1 MKNMFKKLVCVGL
14 VGLFVLGNT
23 CNTVEAEII
32 QGKNGTVYI
41 NYDKIEEQENK
52 LVLEECFKIKSY
64 KTIWNKKKNT
74 YTVEFK
80 TNKKTSCKDVKK
92 IVKQVAKKLHG
103 STTIEKEFKEFRT
116 YNILV
121 KAKDKKGHIHTSYIK
136 GHKIIK

>member
-14 VGLFVLGNT
+14 VGLLVLGS
-23 CNTVEAEII
+23 VGVAEAKVI
-32 QGKNGTVYI
+32 QETKGRTYVTM
-41 NYDKIEEQENK
+41 DKIELEENK

-103 STTIEKEFKEFRT
+103 STIEKEFKEFRT

-121 KAKDKKGHIHTSYIK
+121 KAKDKKGHTHISYIK

>member
-14 VGLFVLGNT
+14 VGLFVLGS
-23 CNTVEAEII
+23 VGVAESKVI
-32 QGKNGTVYI
+32 QGKEGKTYI
-41 NYDKIEEQENK
+41 TMDKIELEENK

-80 TNKKTSCKDVKK
+80 ANKKTSCKDTKK

-103 STTIEKEFKEFRT
+103 STIEKEFKEFRT

-121 KAKDKKGHIHTSYIK
+121 KAKDKKGHTHISYIK

>member
-41 NYDKIEEQENK
+41 NYDKIEEQENR
-52 LVLEECFKIKSY
+52 LVLKECFNIKNA
-64 KTIWNKKKNT
+64 KVKFNKKKNL

-80 TNKKTSCKDVKK
+80 TNNCKKAKKLVKK
-92 IVKQVAKKLHG
+92 LAEKLHG
-103 STTIEKEFKEFRT
+103 SEIEKLFKEYRT
-116 YNILV
+116 YNV
-121 KAKDKKGHIHTSYIK
+121 KVVAKINKNHSHSYFIK
-136 GHKIIK
+136 GHKVK

>member
-14 VGLFVLGNT
+14 VGLFVLGS
-23 CNTVEAEII
+23 VGIAEAKLI
-32 QGKNGTVYI
+32 QGTKGRTYVTM
-41 NYDKIEEQENK
+41 DKIELEENK

-80 TNKKTSCKDVKK
+80 TNKSCKDTEKLVKK
-92 IVKQVAKKLHG
+92 LAEKLHG
-103 STTIEKEFKEFRT
+103 TEIEKLFKEYRT
-116 YNILV
+116 YNVKV

>member
-1 MKNMFKKLVCVGL
+1 MKNMFKKIVCVGL
-14 VGLFVLGNT
+14 VGLFVLGS
-23 CNTVEAEII
+23 VGVAEAKVI
-32 QGKNGTVYI
+32 QGTKGKTYI
-41 NYDKIEEQENK
+41 TMDKIELEENK

-80 TNKKTSCKDVKK
+80 ANKKTSCKDVKK

-103 STTIEKEFKEFRT
+103 STIEKEFKEFRT

-121 KAKDKKGHIHTSYIK
+121 KAKDKKGHTHISYIK
-136 GHKIIK
+136 GHKVIK

>member
-14 VGLFVLGNT
+14 VGLLVLGS
-23 CNTVEAEII
+23 VGVAEAKLI
-32 QGKNGTVYI
+32 QGTKGRTYVTM
-41 NYDKIEEQENK
+41 DKIELEENK

-80 TNKKTSCKDVKK
+80 ANKKTSCKDTKK

>member
-1 MKNMFKKLVCVGL
+1 MKKLIKKIAIVGL
-14 VGLFVLGNT
+14 VGLFVLGS
-23 CNTVEAEII
+23 VGVAEAKVV
-32 QGKNGTVYI
+32 QGTKGRTYI
-41 NYDKIEEQENK
+41 TMDKIEIQENK

-103 STTIEKEFKEFRT
+103 SDTIEKEFKEFRT

-121 KAKDKKGHIHTSYIK
+121 KAKDKKGHTHISYIK

>member
-14 VGLFVLGNT
+14 VGLFVLGS
-23 CNTVEAEII
+23 VGVAEAKVI
-32 QGKNGTVYI
+32 QDKEGKTYI
-41 NYDKIEEQENK
+41 TMDKIELEENK

-80 TNKKTSCKDVKK
+80 ANKKTSCKDVKK

-103 STTIEKEFKEFRT
+103 STIEKEFKEFRT

-136 GHKIIK
+136 GNNIIK

>member
-1 MKNMFKKLVCVGL
+1 MKKLIKKIVCVGL
-14 VGLFVLGNT
+14 VGLFVLGS
-23 CNTVEAEII
+23 VGVAEAKVI
-32 QGKNGTVYI
+32 QGKEGKTYI
-41 NYDKIEEQENK
+41 TMDKIELEENK

-80 TNKKTSCKDVKK
+80 ANKKTSCKDTKK

-103 STTIEKEFKEFRT
+103 STIEKEFKEFRT

-121 KAKDKKGHIHTSYIK
+121 KAKNKKGHTHISYIK

>member
-1 MKNMFKKLVCVGL
+1 MKKLIRKIAIVGL
-14 VGLFVLGNT
+14 VGLFVLGS
-23 CNTVEAEII
+23 VGVAEAKII
-32 QGKNGTVYI
+32 QGKEGKTYI
-41 NYDKIEEQENK
+41 TMDKIELEENK

-64 KTIWNKKKNT
+64 KTIWNKKKNS

-80 TNKKTSCKDVKK
+80 ANKKTSCKDTKK

-103 STTIEKEFKEFRT
+103 STIEKEFKEFRT

>member
-1 MKNMFKKLVCVGL
+1 MKKLIKKIAIVGL
-14 VGLFVLGNT
+14 VGLFVLGS
-23 CNTVEAEII
+23 VGVAEAKVI
-32 QGKNGTVYI
+32 QSTKGRTYI
-41 NYDKIEEQENK
+41 TMDKIELKENK

-80 TNKKTSCKDVKK
+80 ANKKTSCKDVKK

-103 STTIEKEFKEFRT
+103 SDTIEKEFKEFRT

-136 GHKIIK
+136 GHKVK

>member
-1 MKNMFKKLVCVGL
+1 MKKLIKKIAIVGL
-14 VGLFVLGNT
+14 VGLLVLGS
-23 CNTVEAEII
+23 VGVAEAKLI
-32 QGKNGTVYI
+32 QGTKGRTYVTM
-41 NYDKIEEQENK
+41 DKIELEENK
-52 LVLEECFKIKSY
+52 MVLEECFKIKSY
-64 KTIWNKKKNT
+64 KTIWNKKKNI

-80 TNKKTSCKDVKK
+80 TNKKTSCKDTKK

-103 STTIEKEFKEFRT
+103 SDTIEKEFKEFRT

>member
-14 VGLFVLGNT
+14 VGLLVLGNT

-80 TNKKTSCKDVKK
+80 ANKKTSCKDVKK

-103 STTIEKEFKEFRT
+103 STIEKEFKEFRT

>member
-14 VGLFVLGNT
+14 VGLFVLGS
-23 CNTVEAEII
+23 VGVAEAKVI
-32 QGKNGTVYI
+32 QDKEGKTYI
-41 NYDKIEEQENK
+41 TMDKIELEENK

-80 TNKKTSCKDVKK
+80 ANKKTSCKDTKK

-103 STTIEKEFKEFRT
+103 STIEKEFKEFRT

-121 KAKDKKGHIHTSYIK
+121 KAKDKKGHTHISYIK
-136 GHKIIK
+136 GHKVK

>member
-1 MKNMFKKLVCVGL
+1 MKNMFKKLACVGL
-14 VGLFVLGNT
+14 IGLLVLGS
-23 CNTVEAEII
+23 VGVAEAKVI
-32 QGKNGTVYI
+32 QKGNKTYI
-41 NYDKIEEQENK
+41 TMDKIELEENK

-103 STTIEKEFKEFRT
+103 SDTIEKEFKEFRT

-121 KAKDKKGHIHTSYIK
+121 KAKDKKGHTHISYIK
-136 GHKIIK
+136 GHKVK

>member
-14 VGLFVLGNT
+14 VGLLVLGS
-23 CNTVEAEII
+23 VGIAEAKVI
-32 QGKNGTVYI
+32 QKGNKTYI
-41 NYDKIEEQENK
+41 TMDKIEVEENK
-52 LVLEECFKIKSY
+52 MVLEECFNIKSY

-80 TNKKTSCKDVKK
+80 ANKKTSCKDVKK

-103 STTIEKEFKEFRT
+103 STIEKEFKEFRT

-136 GHKIIK
+136 GHKIK

>member
-1 MKNMFKKLVCVGL
+1 MKNMFKKIVCVGL
-14 VGLFVLGNT
+14 VGLFVLGS
-23 CNTVEAEII
+23 VGVAEAKVI
-32 QGKNGTVYI
+32 QGTKGRTYI
-41 NYDKIEEQENK
+41 TMDKIELEENK

-80 TNKKTSCKDVKK
+80 ANKKTSCKDTKK

-103 STTIEKEFKEFRT
+103 SDTIEKEFKEFRT

-121 KAKDKKGHIHTSYIK
+121 KAKDRKGHIHTSYIK

>member
-1 MKNMFKKLVCVGL
+1 MKKLIKKIAIIGL
-14 VGLFVLGNT
+14 VGLFVLGS
-23 CNTVEAEII
+23 VGVAEAKVV
-32 QGKNGTVYI
+32 QGTKGRTYI
-41 NYDKIEEQENK
+41 TMDKIEIQENK

-103 STTIEKEFKEFRT
+103 STIEKEFKEFRT

-121 KAKDKKGHIHTSYIK
+121 KAKDKKGHTHISYIK

>member
-1 MKNMFKKLVCVGL
+1 MKNIIKKLVCVGL
-14 VGLFVLGNT
+14 VGLFVLGS
-23 CNTVEAEII
+23 VGVAEAKVI
-32 QGKNGTVYI
+32 QGKEGKTYI
-41 NYDKIEEQENK
+41 TMDKIELEENK

-80 TNKKTSCKDVKK
+80 ANKKTSCKDVKK

-103 STTIEKEFKEFRT
+103 STIEKEFKEFRT

>member
-14 VGLFVLGNT
+14 VGLLVLGS
-23 CNTVEAEII
+23 VGVAEAKLI
-32 QGKNGTVYI
+32 QGTKGRTYVTM
-41 NYDKIEEQENK
+41 DKIELEENK

-80 TNKKTSCKDVKK
+80 TNKKTSCKDTKK

>member
-14 VGLFVLGNT
+14 VGLFVLGS
-23 CNTVEAEII
+23 VGIAEAKLI
-32 QGKNGTVYI
+32 QGTKGRTYVTM
-41 NYDKIEEQENK
+41 DKIELEENK

-136 GHKIIK
+136 GHKVK